1 MNSQIVEFDVVIVG
15 AGIAGSALALAL
27 DGSGI
32 KVLLLEADDFVTE
45 PVSAPVDIDG
55 FDARVSA
62 LTLES
67 QVFLQDIGVW
77 EQLAAQQLSQS
88 FSHMKVW
95 DGEGTAGVIEFDAA
109 EIAEESLGTIV
120 PNRAII
126 HALIDRLQMSS
137 NVKLVEQMRLAGLH
151 KTQEGYRF
159 SLGDKTVEAQL
170 LVGADGA
177 NSFVRQQLD
186 FRTREWDYEH
196 QAIVCTVETQKPHQS
211 TAWQCFHH
219 RGPVALLPLPEL
231 DGKHYCSIVWSQEYS
246 RAEELL
252 QLDNKDF
259 SQVLGSELEFC
270 LGNILAVSQRF
281 AFPLR
286 QRHAVDYVKRSAA
299 LVGDAAHTIHPLA
312 GQGINLGLKDVKV
325 LAEELIK
332 GFAEGQ
338 HLGDRQLLTRYQRRR
353 KADNLAMMAMMEG
366 FKRLFG
372 QQSKVVGLLRNKGMQ
387 LLSGIEPLK
396 QQIIKHAVGR

>member
-1 MNSQIVEFDVVIVG
+1 MSDQIVEFDVVIVG
-15 AGIAGSALALAL
+15 AGIAGAALALAL

-32 KVLLLEADDFVTE
+32 KVLLLEAGDFIKE
-45 PVSAPVDIDG
+45 PVELPADVNG

-62 LTLES
+62 ITLES
-67 QVFLQDIGVW
+67 QAFLERLGVW
-77 EQLAAQQLSQS
+77 QQIIGQVSQK
-88 FSHMKVW
+88 FSHMTVW
-95 DGEGTAGVIEFDAA
+95 DGEGTAGLIDFDAG
-109 EIAEESLGTIV
+109 EISEQHLGAIV

-126 HALIDRLQMSS
+126 QALLDKLDMSS
-137 NVKLVEQMRLAGLH
+137 NVKMVEQMRLSGLH
-151 KTQEGYRF
+151 KSQEGYRF
-159 SLGDKTVEAQL
+159 SLGDKVVETQL

-196 QAIVCTVETQKPHQS
+196 EAIVCTVETENSHQD

-219 RGPVALLPLPEL
+219 HGPVALLPLP
-231 DGKHYCSIVWSQEYS
+231 DVNGKHFCSIVWSQEYS
-246 RAEELL
+246 RADNLL
-252 QLDNKDF
+252 LLEDEDF
-259 SQVLGSELEFC
+259 AKALGLEIEHC
-270 LGNILAVSQRF
+270 LGKIKAVSKRF
-281 AFPLR
+281 SFPLR

-325 LAEELIK
+325 LAEELRK
-332 GFAEGQ
+332 GHDEGT
-338 HLGDRQLLTRYQRRR
+338 HLGEPQLLSRYQRRR
-353 KADNLAMMAMMEG
+353 KADNLAMMAIMEG

-372 QQSKVVGLLRNKGMQ
+372 QRSKVVGLLRNKGMQ
-387 LLSGIEPLK
+387 FISGVGPLK